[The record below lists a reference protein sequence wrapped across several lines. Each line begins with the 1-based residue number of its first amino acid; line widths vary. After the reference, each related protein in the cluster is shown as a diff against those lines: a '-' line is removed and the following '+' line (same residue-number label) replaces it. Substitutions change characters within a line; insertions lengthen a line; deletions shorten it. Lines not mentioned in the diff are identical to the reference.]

1 MFSIFG
7 KCGDSRELLILAVI
21 LAVLFA
27 QDQDEEE
34 IGRMAAFF
42 TILGD
47 ILALFALQPG
57 LFQRCKR
64 LCEAVGETSGEDG
77 APSVTAQGTP

>member
-64 LCEAVGETSGEDG
+64 LCDAVGAASGEDG
-77 APSVTAQGTP
+77 APAVSAPGTP

>member
-7 KCGDSRELLILAVI
+7 KCSDSRELLILAVI

-27 QDQDEEE
+27 QDQDEAE
-34 IGRMAAFF
+34 IGRLAAFF

-47 ILALFALQPG
+47 TLALFALQPG
-57 LFQRCKR
+57 LFQGCKR
-64 LCEAVGETSGEDG
+64 LCEAAGASSGEEG
-77 APSVTAQGTP
+77 HPAVTGQDTP